1 MCKIESTNTYKKM
14 LAQGSC
20 IQSFGHIINIMH
32 KELKTRNLEYV
43 EIQNLTAPDNMRT
56 VFDMLTTDLNN
67 RKQCVVHVDFIQTEP
82 TVEQFLDCVY
92 GSGSTSDL
100 KIIIYND
107 NYIDDT
113 DADFEEWTELYFVT
127 RLINK
132 CTAVSIPFDIIGY
145 NHPLDKSILAH
156 QYTLE
161 FNPEAV
167 ESYLQSGPLPTK
179 WDIRRMAF
187 WAIFYHTKD
196 ELMEPYELH
205 RLQPVRSLGFQI
217 AGDLGIFVEWTED
230 GIYYVIADSNNSE
243 FIPWLWKNRSECFG
257 KNYPDHALSFCR
269 DGVSSCISL
278 LLKDTPF
285 HKMSS
290 MSNAEMRNMGK
301 TLYRGATNLEMTV
314 SNRFTTYESEAA
326 RNRQNS
332 IQ

>member
-1 MCKIESTNTYKKM
+1 MSYVGIESLT
-14 LAQGSC
+14 
-20 IQSFGHIINIMH
+20 NIMNIMIAECKARKLEFVRIRDISFH
-32 KELKTRNLEYV
+32 DDERLVFTIMTLELNKKHQEC
-43 EIQNLTAPDNMRT
+43 I
-56 VFDMLTTDLNN
+56 
-67 RKQCVVHVDFIQTEP
+67 VHVDFIKKGA

-100 KIIIYND
+100 KIIIYDD
-107 NYIDDT
+107 NYAE

-132 CTAVSIPFDIIGY
+132 CNAVSIPFDIIGY
-145 NHPLDKSILAH
+145 NHPLDRSILATRL
-156 QYTLE
+156 TLDLDKK
-161 FNPEAV
+161 AV
-167 ESYLQSGPLPTK
+167 ESYLQSGPLPSK
-179 WDIRRMAF
+179 WDIQRMAF

-205 RLQPVRSLGFQI
+205 RMQPVRSLGFQI

-285 HKMSS
+285 HKISS
-290 MSNAEMRNMGK
+290 MSNAEMRNTGK
-301 TLYRGATNLEMTV
+301 TLYCGATNLEMTV